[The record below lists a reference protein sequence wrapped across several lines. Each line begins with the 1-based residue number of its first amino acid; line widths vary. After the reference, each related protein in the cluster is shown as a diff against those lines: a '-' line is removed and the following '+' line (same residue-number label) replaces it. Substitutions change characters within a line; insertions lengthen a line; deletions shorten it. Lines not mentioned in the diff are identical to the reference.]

1 MGSINSVPVVS
12 QIKSL
17 VQVIS
22 GDAEGAKRTQE
33 DFARKGIVVSQVCLG
48 QERRPV
54 KTKEPNFSLN
64 CIKDTMSN
72 RLGSTRLFRKCLVSS
87 LSLDQTLPKRT

>member
-22 GDAEGAKRTQE
+22 GDAEEAKKTQE
-33 DFARKGIVVSQVCLG
+33 EFARKAILVSQVSFFLILT
-48 QERRPV
+48 P
-54 KTKEPNFSLN
+54 
-64 CIKDTMSN
+64 
-72 RLGSTRLFRKCLVSS
+72 RLDGN
-87 LSLDQTLPKRT
+87 

>member
-22 GDAEGAKRTQE
+22 GDAEGAKKTQE
-33 DFARKGIVVSQVCLG
+33 EFARKGIVVSQVSWKL
-48 QERRPV
+48 
-54 KTKEPNFSLN
+54 SL
-64 CIKDTMSN
+64 TA
-72 RLGSTRLFRKCLVSS
+72 FRSSVHWIDSS
-87 LSLDQTLPKRT
+87 LLSDQ

>member
-22 GDAEGAKRTQE
+22 GDAEGAKKTQE
-33 DFARKGIVVSQVCLG
+33 EFARKGIVVSQV
-48 QERRPV
+48 
-54 KTKEPNFSLN
+54 S
-64 CIKDTMSN
+64 
-72 RLGSTRLFRKCLVSS
+72 
-87 LSLDQTLPKRT
+87 